1 MVFRES
7 GTAERVLYRGE
18 PRVQRDPYFELN
30 LCGARDMLQV
40 GAGCSAVRAQK
51 RIMGQMRKSGG
62 QCRGA
67 ERRGE
72 ESDCRREI

>member
-7 GTAERVLYRGE
+7 QTAGMVLYRGE

-30 LCGARDMLQV
+30 LRGAWDMLQV
-40 GAGCSAVRAQK
+40 GAGRSTDTEEAS
-51 RIMGQMRKSGG
+51 GTMRKSGG

-67 ERRGE
+67 ERRLL
-72 ESDCRREI
+72 